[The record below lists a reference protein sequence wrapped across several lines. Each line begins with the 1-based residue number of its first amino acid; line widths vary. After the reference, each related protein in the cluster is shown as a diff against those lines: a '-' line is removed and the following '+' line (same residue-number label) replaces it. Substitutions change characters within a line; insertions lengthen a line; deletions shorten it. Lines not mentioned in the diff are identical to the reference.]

1 VCAVNALKCTLSRY
15 ARTIFIIG
23 ARGKII
29 LYRILTSIIDVA
41 LRARVIPFSCFLEIK
56 ASLISSNAVPAALF
70 TQSYVAYCT
79 EIVTQHAHQ
88 TLYHQYAYEFI
99 YRYTDSNISF
109 TRSTSCCASE
119 SILWISILNM
129 IWNWHWCG
137 FILSLRVSTHVVC
150 TLRYM
155 RVSCVGQIRKERKRR
170 RKIKTLVIVI
180 VRALLNARM
189 SYYVNII
196 FIFLFA
202 EYSLNSKKKKK
213 EKSTDATDVRRK
225 RCSFY
230 CFFDIVSC
238 MFEP

>member
-1 VCAVNALKCTLSRY
+1 VCAINALKCAYLSRY

-23 ARGKII
+23 AREKII

-41 LRARVIPFSCFLEIK
+41 LRARVISFSCFLEIK
-56 ASLISSNAVPAALF
+56 ASLISSNAVILAALF

-88 TLYHQYAYEFI
+88 TLCIINTHTNL
-99 YRYTDSNISF
+99 YRYTDSIISF

-129 IWNWHWCG
+129 IRNWHWCG
-137 FILSLRVSTHVVC
+137 LILSLRGSTHVVC

-170 RKIKTLVIVI
+170 RRKVKTLVIVI

-196 FIFLFA
+196 FIFFCL
-202 EYSLNSKKKKK
+202 LN
-213 EKSTDATDVRRK
+213 
-225 RCSFY
+225 
-230 CFFDIVSC
+230 IL
-238 MFEP
+238 